1 MKADSRLLLIL
12 VDGLP
17 YYRVSSD
24 LAPFLAS
31 VGVRG
36 PLEPGLGFSINIYPE
51 LFAGRQPDDL
61 GYFNKWGL
69 KRAEDF
75 AQPRRIARLAA
86 GVADVSRLSQ
96 LASRAL
102 HKLWEGAIGEK
113 NLANIPFQLLPF
125 YARNPSEEV
134 LETGAYPTVFS
145 IWGTKLLLS
154 YKFPG
159 RLGEKDNRTVEE
171 ALRAMG
177 SGASLFVLL
186 GDLDGIAHVQGLDAR
201 FDAHVRRLDV
211 WVEKLVRTFRQ
222 RHGSAAHVVVISDH
236 GMARTDPSKAV
247 SLRLQRR
254 FGRIRYDTYVPFWDA
269 LMLRI
274 WVQDQGLLS
283 DMLDYVSGF
292 EFGRVLS
299 EEDRQYFGV
308 TKREFGDII
317 FLLKEGFAFY
327 PSFFGARFPKAL
339 HGYDPKLDSQQAFFG
354 YLGPSTVRP
363 PRRAVEVFPLLQEL
377 ARPV

>member
-1 MKADSRLLLIL
+1 MKDDSRLLLIL

-17 YYRVSSD
+17 YYKVSSD

-31 VGVRG
+31 VRVRG

-75 AQPRRIARLAA
+75 AQPRRIARLLA
-86 GVADVSRLSQ
+86 GVADVSRVSQ

-134 LETGAYPTVFS
+134 LETDAYPTVFS
-145 IWGTKLLLS
+145 IWGTRLLLS

-186 GDLDGIAHVQGLDAR
+186 GDLDGIAHVHGLDAR
-201 FDAHVRRLDV
+201 FDAHLRRLDV
-211 WVEKLVRTFRQ
+211 WVEELVRAFRQ
-222 RHGSAAHVVVISDH
+222 RHGSAAHVVVVSDH

-254 FGRIRYDTYVPFWDA
+254 FGHIRYDTYVPFWDA

-354 YLGPSTVRP
+354 YLGPSTLRP
-363 PRRAVEVFPLLQEL
+363 PHRAVEVFSLFQEL